1 MIGQRR
7 IAYVLML
14 PALIVLIA
22 AVIFPLIFSINV
34 ALRKYDLRLP
44 VENYPFIGV
53 ENFLRAI
60 YDAYFLNSLLIT
72 LQFILL
78 GLALQFPIGLG
89 VAVLLSRLRWRH
101 YILPAIVI
109 PALIPPI
116 VAGYMGIILF
126 HTDGVVNYFLSLLG
140 LSSKIAWYSKPETAL
155 ITCVLIDTWQWYPFI
170 ALILLA
176 GILSIPPEYI
186 EAARIDGASEL
197 SIFRHVT
204 LPMLR
209 GVIAIAIIFRMLEML
224 RVFDVIYIV
233 THGGPGTATQV
244 TNFYG
249 YLVGFRYWDLGYAS
263 AMGWILVIILSIII
277 TYYMKAFRVS

>member
-44 VENYPFIGV
+44 VENYPFIGI

-224 RVFDVIYIV
+224 RVFD
-233 THGGPGTATQV
+233 
-244 TNFYG
+244 
-249 YLVGFRYWDLGYAS
+249 
-263 AMGWILVIILSIII
+263 
-277 TYYMKAFRVS
+277 